1 MIVKKDY
8 PTKYFCRGAGGTKE
22 KSDKWLVL
30 DNMSY
35 IPAEIKEQVSN
46 DYEKIFGDGING
58 KRQKANDFLLNLA
71 NEFYGT
77 PADELSVNGCYGQLI
92 DNVKSKIDKK
102 TYTDSGVKKK
112 PKVKGRKTI
121 IGFIDGEY

>member
-1 MIVKKDY
+1 MTVKKDY

-35 IPAEIKEQVSN
+35 IPAEIKDQVSN
-46 DYEKIFGDGING
+46 DYEKIFGDGRDG
-58 KRQKANDFLLNLA
+58 RRQKANDFLLNLA

-112 PKVKGRKTI
+112 PKVEGRKTI
-121 IGFIDGEY
+121 IGFIEGKY